1 MDNLEIYNRKHKLVL
16 ELREQGEE
24 EAEDSLLEEL
34 DDLWHTLD
42 ESDRAQA
49 QAFTYTLLYGPSSTL

>member
-24 EAEDSLLEEL
+24 EAED
-34 DDLWHTLD
+34 
-42 ESDRAQA
+42 AC
-49 QAFTYTLLYGPSSTL
+49 